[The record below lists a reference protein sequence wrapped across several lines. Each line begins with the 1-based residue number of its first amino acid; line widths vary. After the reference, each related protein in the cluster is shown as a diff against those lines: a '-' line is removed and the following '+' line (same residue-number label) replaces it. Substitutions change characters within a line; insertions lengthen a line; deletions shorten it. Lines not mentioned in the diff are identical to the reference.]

1 MGNSTEL
8 LQQIRE
14 QDEKDK
20 VAESPENE
28 SLHPQRVYNYLEAN
42 NIDAKN
48 FDERFNFGTA
58 LDILRV
64 KKTPG
69 EAAMEKELVSAKDF
83 LDKAGLNGLE
93 MLSDYDED
101 TFRSTLHKELMTRNS
116 LNQEKLIINAHNK
129 YLLIRNIAFRRLQI
143 QEHFTG
149 VRDDEK
155 LDATGKLK
163 DSFNGVVKDVK
174 ANFAKMSSKEKTI
187 AVGALVIGAVWLFSQ
202 SDNPKVQKLKDGLW
216 TAAKVAG
223 AGIGFNYVYK
233 MFTGKTAWTAASD
246 FVGKTV
252 NSDGFWQESFKT
264 DPEKAEILQKSV
276 VYMGDQDIMDLEK
289 QYRQAK
295 ASNSN
300 KIRLVSVAASD
311 MSEEEIF
318 AAVDTF
324 FRRYPS
330 DMITKKYKNWPRES
344 RNWRTVISN
353 EMTEDG
359 RLEYRENILSKT
371 YDGLRYA
378 LYNGYNWLV
387 ADGFGVSAY
396 LYKKAWGREGTETEV
411 KSWIKE
417 YLENVVENE
426 AGLPKY
432 LDDKFKTKVGEHY
445 KEVVDRGHVE
455 KNKMVKFMEV
465 PGDSIYVMSTVKID
479 NAAGNQKALGD
490 AMRLAQS
497 QIMDFLSERFP
508 EHKENLAKFL
518 VVNGGASTVEDA
530 SFRLFA
536 RMPLNGAPDYLS
548 INTGSQTAESLAKKD
563 KKEILEGEIKYSGME
578 PWRQEKLRLRF
589 LMDSAQ
595 KPELEKICDWFSR
608 KYKVLAVPREDV
620 FKAMFEN
627 DKDRETALE
636 DTNVKQ
642 GLTENSQLL
651 THDLEG
657 KLSDIEKDA
666 ASAAPRE
673 MFSELVEQM
682 QLNLGNKVRLA
693 ILGDGAAVNETKYVR
708 NSKDALDNLLSDY
721 KALCKQFVNKKLQ
734 K

>member
-1 MGNSTEL
+1 
-8 LQQIRE
+8 
-14 QDEKDK
+14 
-20 VAESPENE
+20 
-28 SLHPQRVYNYLEAN
+28 
-42 NIDAKN
+42 
-48 FDERFNFGTA
+48 
-58 LDILRV
+58 
-64 KKTPG
+64 
-69 EAAMEKELVSAKDF
+69 
-83 LDKAGLNGLE
+83 
-93 MLSDYDED
+93 
-101 TFRSTLHKELMTRNS
+101 
-116 LNQEKLIINAHNK
+116 
-129 YLLIRNIAFRRLQI
+129 
-143 QEHFTG
+143 
-149 VRDDEK
+149 
-155 LDATGKLK
+155 
-163 DSFNGVVKDVK
+163 
-174 ANFAKMSSKEKTI
+174 
-187 AVGALVIGAVWLFSQ
+187 
-202 SDNPKVQKLKDGLW
+202 
-216 TAAKVAG
+216 
-223 AGIGFNYVYK
+223 
-233 MFTGKTAWTAASD
+233 
-246 FVGKTV
+246 
-252 NSDGFWQESFKT
+252 
-264 DPEKAEILQKSV
+264 
-276 VYMGDQDIMDLEK
+276 
-289 QYRQAK
+289 
-295 ASNSN
+295 
-300 KIRLVSVAASD
+300 
-311 MSEEEIF
+311 
-318 AAVDTF
+318 
-324 FRRYPS
+324 
-330 DMITKKYKNWPRES
+330 
-344 RNWRTVISN
+344 
-353 EMTEDG
+353 
-359 RLEYRENILSKT
+359 
-371 YDGLRYA
+371 
-378 LYNGYNWLV
+378 
-387 ADGFGVSAY
+387 
-396 LYKKAWGREGTETEV
+396 
-411 KSWIKE
+411 
-417 YLENVVENE
+417 
-426 AGLPKY
+426 
-432 LDDKFKTKVGEHY
+432 
-445 KEVVDRGHVE
+445 
-455 KNKMVKFMEV
+455 
-465 PGDSIYVMSTVKID
+465 
-479 NAAGNQKALGD
+479 
-490 AMRLAQS
+490 
-497 QIMDFLSERFP
+497 MDFLSERFP